1 MLVEN
6 GSSSVEAMQ
15 QGAQPR
21 IPSISQA
28 LQKESAEGK
37 PIKKKKKCSSP
48 KHSSNCTHYF
58 ACIFF
63 FSFCTGSFPPP
74 FFSFYRLSLLQGRL
88 CNINLCSHLEMLSIS
103 QQLAQNPGPAGC
115 LGLLVKKYSTGC
127 PWSDVDAE
135 SRLQGV
141 GG

>member
-37 PIKKKKKCSSP
+37 HIKKKKKKLISKTFLQLHPLLCL
-48 KHSSNCTHYF
+48 Y
-58 ACIFF
+58 FF
-63 FSFCTGSFPPP
+63 FFLSAQAVSPLL
-74 FFSFYRLSLLQGRL
+74 FFFLQ
-88 CNINLCSHLEMLSIS
+88 
-103 QQLAQNPGPAGC
+103 AVTVAGKA
-115 LGLLVKKYSTGC
+115 L
-127 PWSDVDAE
+127 
-135 SRLQGV
+135 
-141 GG
+141 

>member
-37 PIKKKKKCSSP
+37 PIKKKKMLISKTFLQLHPLLCL
-48 KHSSNCTHYF
+48 Y
-58 ACIFF
+58 FF
-63 FSFCTGSFPPP
+63 FFFLHRQFPPS

-103 QQLAQNPGPAGC
+103 QQLAQNPGPAAC